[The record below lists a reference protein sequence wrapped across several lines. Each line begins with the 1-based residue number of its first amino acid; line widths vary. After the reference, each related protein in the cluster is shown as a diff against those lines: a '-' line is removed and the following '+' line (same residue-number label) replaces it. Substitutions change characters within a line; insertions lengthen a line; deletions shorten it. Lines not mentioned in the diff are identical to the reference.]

1 MHVEIYTRP
10 GCSFCDRAKDLMNTK
25 GIVYKEHKLNIDF
38 TRSFISEKFSTA
50 KTYPVIVVDGFYVG
64 GFNEFEMIVEQQSR
78 DTKQY
83 LREA

>member
-10 GCSFCDRAKDLMNTK
+10 GCSFCDKAKDLMNAK
-25 GIVYKEHKLNIDF
+25 GITYYEHKLNIDF
-38 TRSFISEKFSTA
+38 TRASLTEKFSTA

-64 GFNEFEMIVEQQSR
+64 GFTEFNAIVEQSSR